1 MGKRKTVA
9 IDYEK
14 TTVVIKEKYR
24 NNTIFCEK
32 YNSIMHTNRTT
43 KWVSE
48 WKRSRNLP
56 SPEEAAQMCLLLHT
70 TPEEILL
77 AEGETEKETAQR
89 QEDIAL
95 VQGLLEEMQEAKKA
109 PAAEG
114 EGLDDETKKIVD
126 FIRSAS
132 TEELME
138 VCRYIAYLESKR
150 ESHDA

>member
-9 IDYEK
+9 INYEK

-77 AEGETEKETAQR
+77 TEGETEKETAQR

-95 VQGLLEEMQEAKKA
+95 VRELLEEMQKAKKA
-109 PAAEG
+109 PATEG
-114 EGLDDETKKIVD
+114 EGISEDRKALLDIVYSLTDEQ
-126 FIRSAS
+126 
-132 TEELME
+132 
-138 VCRYIAYLESKR
+138 CRKLLVLVQGAKTVL
-150 ESHDA
+150 

>member
-9 IDYEK
+9 INYKK
-14 TTVVIKEKYR
+14 TIVAIKEEYR
-24 NNTIFCEK
+24 NNTIFCEN

-48 WKRSRNLP
+48 WKRGRNLP

-77 AEGETEKETAQR
+77 TEGETAEETAKC

-95 VQGLLEEMQEAKKA
+95 VRKLLGEMQEAKKA
-109 PAAEG
+109 PAAKG
-114 EGLDDETKKIVD
+114 EGSRDAASNFIKTTNDRAALLALINEATKKLQ
-126 FIRSAS
+126 
-132 TEELME
+132 ELE
-138 VCRYIAYLESKR
+138 
-150 ESHDA
+150 

>member
-9 IDYEK
+9 INYEK
-14 TTVVIKEKYR
+14 TIAAIKGEYR

-32 YNSIMHTNRTT
+32 YNFIMHTNRTT

-48 WKRSRNLP
+48 WKRGRNLP

-77 AEGETEKETAQR
+77 TEGETAEETAKR

-95 VQGLLEEMQEAKKA
+95 VRKLLEEMQGAKKA
-109 PAAEG
+109 PATEG
-114 EGLDDETKKIVD
+114 EGLSAERKALLDIISSLTDEQ
-126 FIRSAS
+126 
-132 TEELME
+132 
-138 VCRYIAYLESKR
+138 CRKLLVLVKGAKTVL
-150 ESHDA
+150 

>member
-9 IDYEK
+9 INYEK
-14 TTVVIKEKYR
+14 TIAAIKGEYR

-32 YNSIMHTNRTT
+32 YNFIMHTNRTT

-48 WKRSRNLP
+48 WKRGRNLP

-77 AEGETEKETAQR
+77 AEGKTAEETAQR

-95 VQGLLEEMQEAKKA
+95 VQGLLEEMQKAKKA
-109 PAAEG
+109 PAAKG
-114 EGLDDETKKIVD
+114 EGSKEAASNFIKTTNDRAALLALINEATKKLQ
-126 FIRSAS
+126 
-132 TEELME
+132 ELE
-138 VCRYIAYLESKR
+138 
-150 ESHDA
+150 

>member
-9 IDYEK
+9 INYEK

-70 TPEEILL
+70 NPEEILL
-77 AEGETEKETAQR
+77 AEGETAEETAQR

-95 VQGLLEEMQEAKKA
+95 VQGLLKEMQEAKKA
-109 PAAEG
+109 PATEG
-114 EGLDDETKKIVD
+114 EGISAERKALLDIVYSLTDEQ
-126 FIRSAS
+126 
-132 TEELME
+132 
-138 VCRYIAYLESKR
+138 CRKLLVLVQGAKTVL
-150 ESHDA
+150 

>member
-9 IDYEK
+9 INYEK

-70 TPEEILL
+70 NPEEILL
-77 AEGETEKETAQR
+77 AEGETAEETAQR
-89 QEDIAL
+89 QEDIVL
-95 VQGLLEEMQEAKKA
+95 VRELMEEMQGAKKA

-114 EGLDDETKKIVD
+114 EGSKEAASNFIKATNDRAALLALINEATKKLQ
-126 FIRSAS
+126 
-132 TEELME
+132 ELE
-138 VCRYIAYLESKR
+138 
-150 ESHDA
+150 

>member
-9 IDYEK
+9 INYKK
-14 TTVVIKEKYR
+14 TIVAIKEEYR

-32 YNSIMHTNRTT
+32 YNSIMRTNRTT

-48 WKRSRNLP
+48 WKRGRNLP

-77 AEGETEKETAQR
+77 TEGETEKETAQY

-95 VQGLLEEMQEAKKA
+95 VHELMEEMQGGKEA

-114 EGLDDETKKIVD
+114 EGAKETISNFIDTTTDRAALLEIISKASKKLQ
-126 FIRSAS
+126 
-132 TEELME
+132 ELE
-138 VCRYIAYLESKR
+138 
-150 ESHDA
+150 